1 MRLRIYRPGGGEAG
15 PLFGQEL
22 KADLFRNVTCD
33 LPLQRDDVAHFA
45 RVLGTPQVSVTVSID
60 QLGDKSVETTAEQEL
75 TVIGNLLDA
84 VDDADGLG
92 LQAGARYHLTTY
104 GIWGFTLISSPTL
117 RSAIDVGLHYLDLTF
132 TFTRIDMHDSD
143 GEM

>member
-1 MRLRIYRPGGGEAG
+1 MDWDVVRAPTSVLLLVRLG
-15 PLFGQEL
+15 
-22 KADLFRNVTCD
+22 
-33 LPLQRDDVAHFA
+33 DDHGVSSEVCL
-45 RVLGTPQVSVTVSID
+45 RGTGLSID

-104 GIWGFTLISSPTL
+104 GIWGSPSSAARPCAA
-117 RSAIDVGLHYLDLTF
+117 RSTSGCTTSI
-132 TFTRIDMHDSD
+132 
-143 GEM
+143 